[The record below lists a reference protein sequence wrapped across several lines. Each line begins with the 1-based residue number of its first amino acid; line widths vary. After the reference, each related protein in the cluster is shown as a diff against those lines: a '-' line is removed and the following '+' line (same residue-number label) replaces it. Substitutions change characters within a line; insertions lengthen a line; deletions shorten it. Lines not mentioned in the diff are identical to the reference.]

1 MQVQSRYIGI
11 ACPSCGTEKT
21 INVPETLFT
30 EKKFGHV
37 KIQVPKGAVCQE
49 HVFVVL
55 LDIKGRILGYQTV
68 DLSVSTP
75 DAARSKE
82 EAQPEVDESLGL
94 MKYIRLLGFRCL
106 AGLIHS
112 KLFNYQ
118 PYVIIKKDS
127 PMDMDD
133 INFFLDD
140 IVPEMYRNHKVL
152 KHIEY
157 NDYVFPTATYF
168 YALVKNQKK
177 AAYLMNFHKHI
188 IQMPWQ
194 TGLDLEKGFIATALK
209 NKDPIEQI
217 KYLTFYVSKFLED
230 VDKTKIIIE
239 PKKKISKKDL
249 VKKLK
254 EIAITSTVT
263 KEYVSTIKEF
273 LHRRVSR
280 EIAKKIHD

>member
-11 ACPSCGTEKT
+11 ACPICGAEKT
-21 INVPETLFT
+21 ITVPETLFT

-68 DLSVSTP
+68 DLSVSTL
-75 DAARSKE
+75 DAVKSKE
-82 EAQPEVDESLGL
+82 EIQSEVDESLGL
-94 MKYIRLLGFRCL
+94 MKFIKLLGFRCL

-118 PYVIIKKDS
+118 PYVIIKKDTQMN
-127 PMDMDD
+127 MDEV
-133 INFFLDD
+133 NFFLDD

-168 YALVKNQKK
+168 YALVKNQRK
-177 AAYLMNFHKHI
+177 AAFLINFHKHI

-194 TGLDLEKGFIATALK
+194 NGLDLEKGFITTALQ
-209 NKDPIEQI
+209 NKESIEQI
-217 KYLTFYVSKFLED
+217 KYLKFYISKFLED
-230 VDKTKIIIE
+230 VDKTKIILE
-239 PKKKISKKDL
+239 PKKKISGKDL

-263 KEYVSTIKEF
+263 KEYVTSIKEF
-273 LHRRVSR
+273 IHRRVSR
-280 EIAKKIHD
+280 DIAAKIHD

>member
-1 MQVQSRYIGI
+1 MQVQSRYIAI
-11 ACPSCGTEKT
+11 ACPNCGAEKT
-21 INVPETLFT
+21 LHVPETLFT

-37 KIQVPKGAVCQE
+37 KIQVPKGVVCQE

-75 DAARSKE
+75 STAKSKE
-82 EAQPEVDESLGL
+82 ETQSEVDESLGL
-94 MKYIRLLGFRCL
+94 MKFIKLLGFRCL

-118 PYVIIKKDS
+118 PYVISKQDAQ
-127 PMDMDD
+127 MDMDEL
-133 INFFLDD
+133 NLFLDHV
-140 IVPEMYRNHKVL
+140 VPDMYKNHKVL

-157 NDYVFPTATYF
+157 DDYVFPTATYF
-168 YALVKNQKK
+168 YALVKNQRK
-177 AAYLMNFHKHI
+177 AAFLMNLDKHI

-194 TGLDLEKGFIATALK
+194 TGLELEKGFITTALK
-209 NKDPIEQI
+209 NKNPKEHQ
-217 KYLTFYVSKFLED
+217 KYLTFYVTKFIED

-239 PKKKISKKDL
+239 TMKKISKKDL

-263 KEYVSTIKEF
+263 KEYVSSIKEF
-273 LHRRVSR
+273 IHRRVSR
-280 EIAKKIHD
+280 EIAAKIND

>member
-1 MQVQSRYIGI
+1 MQVQCRYINI
-11 ACPSCGTEKT
+11 ACPSCGSEKT
-21 INVPETLFT
+21 ITIPETLFT

-37 KIQVPKGAVCQE
+37 KIQVPQGAVCPD

-68 DLSVSTP
+68 DLSISSV
-75 DAARSKE
+75 DATKPKEQARLEGDK
-82 EAQPEVDESLGL
+82 ALGL
-94 MKYIRLLGFRCL
+94 MKFIEMLGFRCF
-106 AGLIHS
+106 AGLIHA

-127 PMDMDD
+127 EMNMDEV
-133 INFFLDD
+133 NNFLDD
-140 IVPEMYRNHKVL
+140 IVPEMYKNNRVL

-168 YALVKNQKK
+168 YALVKNQRKK
-177 AAYLMNFHKHI
+177 AFLMNFQKHI

-209 NKDPIEQI
+209 NENPNEQI
-217 KYLTFYVSKFLED
+217 KYLAFYISKFLED
-230 VDKTKIIIE
+230 VDKTKIIIK
-239 PKKKISKKDL
+239 PAKKISKKDL

-254 EIAITSTVT
+254 EIALTSTIT
-263 KEYVSTIKEF
+263 KEYVSCIKEF
-273 LHRRVSR
+273 VHRRVSP
-280 EIAKKIHD
+280 EIAKKIQD

>member
-1 MQVQSRYIGI
+1 MQVQSRYISI
-11 ACPSCGTEKT
+11 ACPNCGAEKT
-21 INVPETLFT
+21 ITVPETLFT

-37 KIQVPKGAVCQE
+37 KIQVPKGAVCQD

-75 DAARSKE
+75 DEVKPKE
-82 EAQPEVDESLGL
+82 EAHPEEESLGL
-94 MKYIRLLGFRCL
+94 MKYIKLLGFRCL

-118 PYVIIKKDS
+118 PFVIIKKDS
-127 PMDMDD
+127 QMDMDE

-152 KHIEY
+152 KEIEY

-168 YALVKNQKK
+168 YALVKNQRKV
-177 AAYLMNFHKHI
+177 AFLMNFHKHI

-194 TGLDLEKGFIATALK
+194 SGLDLEKGFIATALK
-209 NKDPIEQI
+209 NNDPIEQI
-217 KYLTFYVSKFLED
+217 KYLTFYVTKFLED
-230 VDKTKIIIE
+230 VDKTKIIIK
-239 PKKKISKKDL
+239 PMKKISKKDL

-263 KEYVSTIKEF
+263 KEYVTSIKEF
-273 LHRRVSR
+273 IRRRVSVDV
-280 EIAKKIHD
+280 AKKIHD